1 MMSCCHTTDQ
11 RHDCRRR
18 RRKRSPCS
26 PTRSR
31 QPLLVPLLVTLC
43 WHALMIGDLSLCAA
57 AAAAEADALSADSS
71 ASSAARFIRR
81 KADRHTMVAHNR
93 ERRELAT
100 QDKEEEEEAS
110 WNSNLGVG
118 REIQQSDFNEAD
130 NSTTKQQPNNIMTD
144 QTIREAVQIW
154 CDNPTLAEQYY
165 GHIRDWNTSA
175 VTVMRTLFRKQYVD
189 SSILV
194 EVSSGFRR
202 VVILTIPFSSSLGL
216 ATERIS
222 TTTSRSGI
230 PARLHPWRLC
240 E

>member
-1 MMSCCHTTDQ
+1 MMSCWHTTDQ

-31 QPLLVPLLVTLC
+31 QPLLVPLLITWC
-43 WHALMIGDLSLCAA
+43 WHALLIGDLSLCAA
-57 AAAAEADALSADSS
+57 AAAAAEADALTDASS

-81 KADRHTMVAHNR
+81 KAGRHKQVNR
-93 ERRELAT
+93 RQRRKLAT
-100 QDKEEEEEAS
+100 EDKEEEKEAS
-110 WNSNLGVG
+110 WNSNRWDG
-118 REIQQSDFNEAD
+118 REIQQTITNEAD
-130 NSTTKQQPNNIMTD
+130 NSTTTLQPNNIMTD

-189 SSILV
+189 SSISFSFPV
-194 EVSSGFRR
+194 ARR
-202 VVILTIPFSSSLGL
+202 IVILTIPFSFLGGPGDR
-216 ATERIS
+216 TDFNDDIS
-222 TTTSRSGI
+222 QWDTSKVTSM
-230 PARLHPWRLC
+230 AAM
-240 E
+240 